1 MGLELLDEKGDHWS
15 VEGTS
20 LGSFVG
26 DVIAL
31 GGAQGF
37 CNGVEVQPLVSNL
50 LEQRS
55 REDRLCYAA
64 SWNQPAIFPVA
75 EGPGGVICCAVVGQ
89 EPWVDVECGKAR
101 NANPA

>member
-31 GGAQGF
+31 GGVQGF
-37 CNGVEVQPLVSNL
+37 CNGVGGPASVVSNL
-50 LEQRS
+50 LRAKES
-55 REDRLCYAA
+55 
-64 SWNQPAIFPVA
+64 
-75 EGPGGVICCAVVGQ
+75 
-89 EPWVDVECGKAR
+89 
-101 NANPA
+101 